1 MKSTKMIALLL
12 VAVMCF
18 TMLASCGL
26 FKKKCDGHI
35 DANDDLKCDKCNADF
50 DDGKENK
57 PGPGGDN
64 TPTGYVDDGQTYS
77 YRMGPSDLPDSWNL
91 HTYQSASSTYVLDY
105 SSDALYTFDYND
117 DFSGYVIVPS
127 MAKDYP
133 IDVTSEYIGQYGISA
148 GDENKAYK
156 IILRDDLKFDNG
168 ATLNAQSFV
177 DSMKL
182 LLNPKAANFR
192 ADNVYKSGQVKIH
205 NAEEYVKQN
214 SYGLSEFVSA
224 SYGDDEYVMPAD
236 FTKTADG
243 ILQAK
248 GLDIVIDL
256 NNGGNW
262 GSNGLYDYIDAYF
275 SAQVTNTEDNTVE
288 GWELGKYLKL
298 VYIDSGEQMGW
309 RSTVKNAEDKWD
321 FYDMQGNAIEV
332 GLNADKTLYIYN
344 DKEVDFEYVITNPDA
359 AALAEAADE
368 NGWVKLT
375 DATLLNVQNL
385 IAQLHGAANVEEYAA
400 SAGDY
405 AYIEFEEMAFLGK
418 MFDELNYDGNV
429 GFFKDADENAI
440 VIVLKNPMEDNF
452 YLRYELCT
460 SFFLVYAPLYESL
473 ITYENGVY
481 NNTYGTSIDTY
492 VGFGPYK
499 LTQYVEGA
507 SLILER
513 NLNWYGYGADAYKA
527 GTYQTDRVVYTKV
540 TEEATRLQMFLKG
553 ELDSYGLQPE
563 DMEDYLASDYTY
575 FNDSESTWYLAMNPD
590 FKTLET
596 NQALATPVT
605 QGNTVIKTV
614 LSIDKFRQALSYSL
628 DRSEFNML
636 LSPTSGIAKG
646 LLSAFI
652 VADPESGLTY
662 RAMDEAKDAIL
673 EFWGLADQWG
683 EGKEYATRDDAIASI
698 TGYDPEGAKA
708 LFATAYE
715 TAVAEGMIS
724 ADLIA
729 SGKWEVQI
737 IIGKPSEA
745 AYYNN
750 GYEFL
755 MACWTKAVEGTPFE
769 GHLSFVQSATLG
781 STTFGEYLRTGKV
794 DILFGVGYSGA
805 QFDPY
810 SMMDCFTGSL
820 QYDPFTNK
828 NSVMV
833 DIEID
838 GKLLRASL
846 YDWVSK
852 CLQGDEI
859 TATVVDAEGNATE
872 ETVKLSAGSSDPAAR
887 RVKIL
892 AACETKIMTLSNIFP
907 VQTDASAS
915 LRCMRINYKTE
926 EYVVGMGRG
935 GIQYYT
941 YAMDDADFLA
951 YAAAQDGGILN
962 YK

>member
-1 MKSTKMIALLL
+1 MKSTKILALLL
-12 VAVMCF
+12 VVVMCF
-18 TMLASCGL
+18 SMLASC
-26 FKKKCDGHI
+26 FAPKCEHV
-35 DANDDLKCDKCNADF
+35 DANDDGKCDKCSENYE
-50 DDGKENK
+50 DGEDVEK
-57 PGPGGDN
+57 PGPGTDPVG
-64 TPTGYVDDGQTYS
+64 GYKDDGKTYS
-77 YRMGPSDLPDSWNL
+77 YRMAPADLPDAWNL
-91 HTYQSASSTYVLDY
+91 HTYQSNSSTYVLDY

-117 DFSGYVIVPS
+117 DYSGFVIVPS

-133 IDVTSEYIGQYGISA
+133 VDVTSEYVGKYGIVA

-156 IILRDDLKFDNG
+156 IVLRDDLKFDNG
-168 ATLNAQSFV
+168 AVLNAESFV
-177 DSMKL
+177 ASMKL

-192 ADNVYKSGQVKIH
+192 ADNVYKSGQIKIH

-224 SYGDDEYVMPAD
+224 NYGDDEYVQPAD

-256 NNGGNW
+256 YSGGNW
-262 GSNGLYDYIDAYF
+262 GSNGLVGYF
-275 SAQVTNTEDNTVE
+275 SQNVFNSEDNSAE
-288 GWELGKYLKL
+288 GFEVGAYVGL
-298 VYIDSGEQMGW
+298 VYLATGEQMGW
-309 RSTVKNAEDKWD
+309 RSVSKNADTNSYD
-321 FYDMQGNAIEV
+321 FYDMNWNKIEV
-332 GLNADKTLYIYN
+332 GLNADKTMYIYN
-344 DKEVDFEYVITNPDA
+344 DKEVDFMTEVVDPDVLALMA
-359 AALAEAADE
+359 AADD

-375 DATLLNVQNL
+375 DATLLNVQNA
-385 IAQLHGAANVEEYAA
+385 IAKLQGCKDIAEYA
-400 SAGDY
+400 SKRGDY
-405 AYIEFEEMAFLGK
+405 AYVEFEEMAFLGK
-418 MFDELNYDGNV
+418 QYGELAYDGNV

-473 ITYENGVY
+473 ITYDNGVY

-507 SLILER
+507 SIVLER
-513 NLNWYGYGADAYKA
+513 NLNWYGYGADVYKE

-553 ELDSYGLQPE
+553 EIDSYGLQPE

-575 FNDSESTWYLAMNPD
+575 FNDTESTWYLAMNPD
-590 FKTLET
+590 FETLKN
-596 NQALATPVT
+596 NQALATPAT
-605 QGNTVIKTV
+605 EGNTVIKTV

-628 DRSEFNML
+628 DRSEFNLL

-646 LLSAFI
+646 LLSSMI

-683 EGKEYATRDDAIASI
+683 EGKEYADRDAAIASI

-708 LFATAYE
+708 LFTEAYN

-724 ADLIA
+724 QDLIT

-737 IIGKPSEA
+737 VIGKPADA
-745 AYYNN
+745 AYYTN

-755 MACWTKAVEGTPFE
+755 KACWTKAVEGTPFE
-769 GHLSFVQSATLG
+769 GHLSFVLSQTLG
-781 STTFGEYLRTGKV
+781 STTFGEYLRTGSV
-794 DILFGVGYSGA
+794 DILFGVGYGGSM
-805 QFDPY
+805 FDPY

-828 NSVMV
+828 SSVMV
-833 DIEID
+833 NIEID
-838 GKLLRASL
+838 GKVLNASL

-859 TATVVDAEGNATE
+859 TAKVVDAEGNVTE
-872 ETVKLSAGSSDPAAR
+872 ETVQISAGSSDPASR

-915 LRCMRINYKTE
+915 LRCMRVNYKTE

-941 YAMDDADFLA
+941 YDMDDAEFLA

>member
-1 MKSTKMIALLL
+1 MKSTKIFALLL
-12 VAVMCF
+12 VVVMCF
-18 TMLASCGL
+18 SMLASCGL
-26 FKKKCDGHI
+26 FAKKCEHV
-35 DANDDLKCDKCNADF
+35 DANDDGKCDKCSADYT
-50 DDGKENK
+50 DGDENPNPNPVK
-57 PGPGGDN
+57 
-64 TPTGYVDDGQTYS
+64 GYVDDGKTYS
-77 YRMGPSDLPDSWNL
+77 YRMGPSDLPEAWNV
-91 HTYQSASSTYVLDY
+91 HTYQSNSSTYVLDY

-117 DFSGYVIVPS
+117 DYSGFVIVPS

-133 IDVTSEYIGQYGISA
+133 VDVTADYVGKYGIVE

-156 IILRDDLKFDNG
+156 IVLRDDLKFDNG
-168 ATLNAQSFV
+168 AVLNAQSFV

-224 SYGDDEYVMPAD
+224 NYGADEYVDPAD

-243 ILQAK
+243 ILQVN
-248 GLDIVIDL
+248 GLDIVLDVDD
-256 NNGGNW
+256 GGNW
-262 GSNGLYDYIDAYF
+262 GGSLMDYRYNNIYNDEEIAGYE
-275 SAQVTNTEDNTVE
+275 A
-288 GWELGKYLKL
+288 GKL
-298 VYIDSGEQMGW
+298 VGLWYIETQELMGW
-309 RSTVKNAEDKWD
+309 RTVAKENVEVDGETVSKFLFFD
-321 FYDMQGNAIEV
+321 VNGTSIEV
-332 GLNADKTLYIYN
+332 GLNEAGTVYLYN
-344 DKEVDFEYVITNPDA
+344 DKEVDFALSTNADIE
-359 AALAEAADE
+359 ALIAAADE

-375 DATLLNVQNL
+375 DATLLKLQNA
-385 IAQLHGAANVEEYAA
+385 IASLHGYATADEYAA
-400 SAGDY
+400 ARAEAGADPDY
-405 AYIEFEEMAFLGK
+405 AYTEFEEMAFFGRQYG
-418 MFDELNYDGNV
+418 ELAYEGNV

-499 LTQYVEGA
+499 LAQYVEGA
-507 SLILER
+507 SIVLDR
-513 NLNWYGYGADAYKA
+513 NLNWFGYGADAYKE
-527 GTYQTDRVVYTKV
+527 GTYQTDKVVYTKV
-540 TEEATRLQMFLKG
+540 TEEATRLSMFLKG

-563 DMEDYLASDYTY
+563 DMEDYLSSDYTY
-575 FNDSESTWYLAMNPD
+575 FNDTESTWYLAMNPD
-590 FKTLET
+590 FNTLKT
-596 NQALATPVT
+596 NQEAATPAT
-605 QGNTVIKTV
+605 EGNTVIKTV
-614 LSIDKFRQALSYSL
+614 LTIDKFRQALSYSL
-628 DRSEFNML
+628 DRSEFNLL

-646 LLSAFI
+646 LLSSMI

-673 EFWGLADQWG
+673 EFWGLADEWG
-683 EGKEYATRDDAIASI
+683 EGKEYANRDEAIASI
-698 TGYDPEGAKA
+698 TGYAPEGAKT
-708 LFATAYE
+708 LFTEAYN

-724 ADLIA
+724 QELIA
-729 SGKWEVQI
+729 SGDWEVQI
-737 IIGKPSEA
+737 IIGKPAEA
-745 AYYNN
+745 NYYNK

-755 MACWTKAVEGTPFE
+755 AACWTNAVKDTPFE
-769 GHLSFVQSATLG
+769 GHLSFVQSAVLG

-794 DILFGVGYSGA
+794 DILFGVGYGGSM
-805 QFDPY
+805 FDPY

-820 QYDPFTNK
+820 QYDPFTK
-828 NSVMV
+828 KTDVYV
-833 DIEID
+833 DIELD
-838 GKLLRASL
+838 GKVLRASL
-846 YDWVSK
+846 YDWVSE
-852 CLQGDEI
+852 CLQGNKID
-859 TATVVDAEGNATE
+859 AYVVGADGEVTE
-872 ETVKLSAGSSDPAAR
+872 EKVTISAGSSDPANR

-926 EYVVGMGRG
+926 DYVVGMGRG

-941 YAMDDADFLA
+941 YDMDDTDFLA
-951 YAAAQDGGILN
+951 YAKAQDGGVLN

>member
-1 MKSTKMIALLL
+1 MKATKIIALIL
-12 VAVMCF
+12 VLVMCF
-18 TMLASCGL
+18 SMFASC
-26 FKKKCDGHI
+26 KKKCKDHV
-35 DANDDLKCDKCNADF
+35 DANDDLKCDKCGADY
-50 DDGKENK
+50 DDGKDNNT
-57 PGPGGDN
+57 GDN
-64 TPTGYVDDGQTYS
+64 NDPVIEGYKDDGKTYS
-77 YRMGPSDLPDSWNL
+77 YRMGPSDLPDAWNV
-91 HTYQSASSTYVLDY
+91 HTYQSNSATYVLDY

-117 DFSGYVIVPS
+117 DYSGYKIVPS

-133 IDVTSEYIGQYGISA
+133 VDVTSEYVGKYGIVA
-148 GDENKAYK
+148 GDDNKAYK
-156 IILRDDLKFDNG
+156 IVLRDDLKFDNG
-168 ATLNAQSFV
+168 ATLNADSFI

-192 ADNVYKSGQVKIH
+192 ADNVYKSGQLKIY

-214 SYGLSEFVSA
+214 SYGLSEFVSEN
-224 SYGDDEYVMPAD
+224 YGDDEYVSPAD

-243 ILQAK
+243 IIQVN
-248 GLDIVIDL
+248 GLDIVIDI
-256 NNGGNW
+256 NDGGNW
-262 GSNGLYDYIDAYF
+262 GSALTLYQSYGYFDDYIY
-275 SAQVTNTEDNTVE
+275 NTADNTADGFEV
-288 GWELGKYLKL
+288 GAYISL
-298 VYIDSGEQMGW
+298 VYVESGEQMAW
-309 RSTVKNAEDKWD
+309 RTISKNDDGVFE
-321 FYDMQGNAIEV
+321 FYDMEWNKIEI
-332 GLNADKTLYIYN
+332 GLNEEGTMYIYN
-344 DKEVDFEYVITNPDA
+344 DKEVDIEVVTCPDIL
-359 AALAEAADE
+359 ALVAAADE

-375 DATLLNVQNL
+375 DATLRNVQNA
-385 IAQLHGAANVEEYAA
+385 IAWLHGFANVDDYAA
-400 SAGDY
+400 DPDGGDY
-405 AYIEFEEMAFLGK
+405 AYVEFEEMAFLGK
-418 MFDELNYDGNV
+418 QYGSLDYDGNV
-429 GFFKDADENAI
+429 GFFKDSDENAI
-440 VIVLKNPMEDNF
+440 VVVLKNPMEDNF

-473 ITYENGVY
+473 ITYDNGVY

-507 SLILER
+507 SIVLER
-513 NLNWYGYGADAYKA
+513 NLNWYGYGAGVYKA
-527 GTYQTDRVVYTKV
+527 NTYQTDKVVYTKV

-563 DMEDYLASDYTY
+563 DMADYLSSDYTY

-596 NQALATPVT
+596 NQALATPAT

-614 LSIDKFRQALSYSL
+614 LTIDKFRQALSYSL
-628 DRSEFNML
+628 DRSEFNL
-636 LSPTSGIAKG
+636 ALSPTSGIAKG
-646 LLSAFI
+646 LLSAMI

-662 RAMDEAKDAIL
+662 RSMDEAKDAIL

-708 LFATAYE
+708 LFTAAYN
-715 TAVAEGMIS
+715 TAVKDGMIP
-724 ADLIA
+724 ADLVA
-729 SGKWEVQI
+729 SGNWEVQI

-745 AYYNN
+745 NYYNK

-755 MACWTKAVEGTPFE
+755 KACWTNAVVGTPFE

-781 STTFGEYLRTGKV
+781 STSFGTYLRNGSV
-794 DILFGVGYSGA
+794 DILFGVGYGGS

-810 SMMDCFTGSL
+810 SMMDCFTGNL
-820 QYDPFTNK
+820 QYDPFTDK
-828 NSVMV
+828 TDVMV

-838 GKLLRASL
+838 GKVLRASL
-846 YDWVSK
+846 YDWVSV
-852 CLQGDEI
+852 CLQGDKI
-859 TATVVDAEGNATE
+859 TATVVVNDEATD
-872 ETVKLSAGSSDPAAR
+872 ETVSISAGSSAPAAT

-915 LRCMRINYKTE
+915 LRCMRITYKTE

-941 YAMDDADFLA
+941 YAMDDAEFLA
-951 YAAAQDGGILN
+951 YAAAQDGGVLN

>member
-1 MKSTKMIALLL
+1 MKSTKIFALLL
-12 VAVMCF
+12 VVVMCF
-18 TMLASCGL
+18 SMLASCGW
-26 FKKKCDGHI
+26 FKKCEHV
-35 DANDDLKCDKCNADF
+35 DANDDGKCDKCDADY
-50 DDGKENK
+50 DDGEENK
-57 PGPGGDN
+57 PGPTTGG
-64 TPTGYVDDGQTYS
+64 YKDDGKTYS
-77 YRMGPSDLPDSWNL
+77 YRMGPSDLPEAWNL
-91 HTYQSASSTYVLDY
+91 HTYQSNSSTYVLDY

-117 DFSGYVIVPS
+117 DYTGFVIVPS

-133 IDVTSEYIGQYGISA
+133 VDVTADYVGKYGIVE

-156 IILRDDLKFDNG
+156 IVLRDDLKFDNG
-168 ATLNAQSFV
+168 AVLNAQSFV

-182 LLNPKAANFR
+182 LLNPQAANFR

-214 SYGLSEFVSA
+214 TYGLSEFVSA
-224 SYGDDEYVMPAD
+224 NYGDDEYVAPAD
-236 FTKTADG
+236 FTKSAEG
-243 ILQAK
+243 ILQVN
-248 GLDIVIDL
+248 GCDIVIDL
-256 NNGGNW
+256 NSGGNW
-262 GSNGLYDYIDAYF
+262 GSNGLKAYINAGYLDVP
-275 SAQVTNTEDNTVE
+275 VTNTADNNVE
-288 GWELGKYLKL
+288 GWEIGKYYVL
-298 VYIDSGEQMGW
+298 VNVESGEQIAW
-309 RSTVKNAEDKWD
+309 RTVAKNAETEKYD

-332 GLNADKTLYIYN
+332 TLNEEGTAYIYN
-344 DKEVDFEYVITNPDA
+344 NQELDFEYTPGPDA
-359 AALAEAADE
+359 VALMAAADE

-375 DATLLNVQNL
+375 DATLLNVQNA
-385 IAQLHGAANVEEYAA
+385 IAILQGCANVEEYAA
-400 SAGDY
+400 KRGDY
-405 AYIEFEEMAFLGK
+405 AYVEFEEMAFLGK
-418 MFDELNYDGNV
+418 IYDELEYEGNV

-460 SFFLVYAPLYESL
+460 SFFLVYAPLYEDC

-481 NNTYGTSIDTY
+481 NNTYGTSLETY
-492 VGFGPYK
+492 VGYGPYK

-507 SLILER
+507 SIVLER
-513 NLNWYGYGADAYKA
+513 NLNWFGYGEDVYKE

-540 TEEATRLQMFLKG
+540 TEEATRLSMFLKG

-563 DMEDYLASDYTY
+563 DMEDYLSSDYTY
-575 FNDSESTWYLAMNPD
+575 FNDTESTWYLAMNPD
-590 FKTLET
+590 FDTLVT
-596 NQALATPVT
+596 NQNAATPAT
-605 QGNTVIKTV
+605 EGNAVIKTV
-614 LSIDKFRQALSYSL
+614 LTIDKFRQALSYSL
-628 DRSEFNML
+628 DRSEFNLL

-646 LLSAFI
+646 LLSSMI

-683 EGKEYATRDDAIASI
+683 EGKEYADRDAAIASI
-698 TGYDPEGAKA
+698 TGYDPQGAKA
-708 LFATAYE
+708 LFTEAYN
-715 TAVAEGMIS
+715 TAVAEGMI
-724 ADLIA
+724 AQELID

-745 AYYNN
+745 NYYNK

-755 MACWTKAVEGTPFE
+755 EACWTNAVKDTPFE
-769 GHLSFVQSATLG
+769 GHLSFVQSQVLG

-794 DILFGVGYSGA
+794 DILFGVGYGGSM
-805 QFDPY
+805 FDPY

-820 QYDPFTNK
+820 QYDPFTDK
-828 NSVMV
+828 ETVTV
-833 DIEID
+833 DIELD
-838 GKLLRASL
+838 GKVLRASL
-846 YDWVSK
+846 YDWVSE
-852 CLQGDEI
+852 CLQGNKID
-859 TATVVDAEGNATE
+859 AYVVGADGEVTE
-872 ETVKLSAGSSDPAAR
+872 EKVTISAGSSDPANR

-941 YAMDDADFLA
+941 YDMDDADFLA
-951 YAAAQDGGILN
+951 YAKAQDGGVLN

>member
-1 MKSTKMIALLL
+1 MKSTKILSLLL
-12 VAVMCF
+12 VVVMCLGMF
-18 TMLASCGL
+18 ASCFG
-26 FKKKCDGHI
+26 GPTETPTP
-35 DANDDLKCDKCNADF
+35 NPNPNPNPGPVGYQ
-50 DDGKENK
+50 DDGK
-57 PGPGGDN
+57 
-64 TPTGYVDDGQTYS
+64 TYS
-77 YRMGPSDLPDSWNL
+77 YRMGPADLPDSWNV
-91 HTYQSASSTYVLDY
+91 HTYQSNSSTYILDY

-117 DFSGYVIVPS
+117 DYSGYVIVPS
-127 MAKDYP
+127 MAKDFP
-133 IDVTSEYIGQYGISA
+133 VDVTAEYVGQYGIVA

-156 IILRDDLKFDNG
+156 IVLRDDLKFDNG
-168 ATLNAQSFV
+168 KALNAQSFV

-192 ADNVYKSGQVKIH
+192 ADNVYKSGQIKIT

-214 SYGLSEFVSA
+214 SYALGEFVSA
-224 SYGDDEYVMPAD
+224 NYGDDEYVKPAD

-243 ILQAK
+243 ILQAN

-256 NNGGNW
+256 ASGGNW
-262 GSNGLYDYIDAYF
+262 GSNGLNDYISAYF
-275 SAQVTNTEDNTVE
+275 SVQVTNTEENTAE
-288 GWELGKYLKL
+288 GFEVGKYISL
-298 VYIDSGEQMGW
+298 VYVATGEQMGW
-309 RSTVKNAEDKWD
+309 RSTVRNAEGKWD
-321 FYDMQGNAIEV
+321 FYDMQWNKVDV
-332 GLNADKTLYIYN
+332 GLNAEQTMYIYN
-344 DKEVDFEYVITNPDA
+344 GQEVDFEYAITDPDA
-359 AALAEAADE
+359 EALVNAADG

-385 IAQLHGAANVEEYAA
+385 IAKLHGFANVEEYAA
-400 SAGDY
+400 DPDGGDY
-405 AYIEFEEMAFLGK
+405 AYVEFEEMAYLGK
-418 MFDELNYDGNV
+418 MYGELAYEGNV

-473 ITYENGVY
+473 ITYDNGVY
-481 NNTYGTSIDTY
+481 NNTYGTSLDTY

-507 SLILER
+507 SIVLER
-513 NLNWYGYGADAYKA
+513 NLDWYGYGADVYKE

-553 ELDSYGLQPE
+553 ELDSYGLTAE
-563 DMEDYLASDYTY
+563 DMEDYLSSDYTY
-575 FNDSESTWYLAMNPD
+575 FNDTESTWYLAMNPD
-590 FKTLET
+590 YTTLKNNES
-596 NQALATPVT
+596 LATPAT
-605 QGNTVIKTV
+605 EGNTVIKTV
-614 LSIDKFRQALSYSL
+614 LTIDKFRQALSYSL
-628 DRSEFNML
+628 DRSEFNL
-636 LSPTSGIAKG
+636 TLSPTSGIAKG
-646 LLSAFI
+646 LLSSMI

-708 LFATAYE
+708 LFTDAYN
-715 TAVAEGMIS
+715 TAVEEGMIS

-729 SGKWEVQI
+729 NGKWEVQI
-737 IIGKPSEA
+737 IIGKPA
-745 AYYNN
+745 DANYYNK

-755 MACWTKAVEGTPFE
+755 KACWTKAVEGTPFE
-769 GHLSFVQSATLG
+769 GHLSFVQSQTLG
-781 STTFGEYLRTGKV
+781 STSFGTYLRNGSV
-794 DILFGVGYSGA
+794 DILFGVGYGGSM
-805 QFDPY
+805 FDPY

-828 NSVMV
+828 TNVYV

-838 GKLLRASL
+838 GQVLRASL
-846 YDWVSK
+846 YDWVSV
-852 CLQGDEI
+852 CLQGDKI
-859 TATVVDAEGNATE
+859 TAIVLDAEGNT
-872 ETVKLSAGSSDPAAR
+872 TDKTIQISAGSSDPAAR

-915 LRCMRINYKTE
+915 LRCMRVNYKTE

-941 YAMDDADFLA
+941 YAMDDAEFLA
-951 YAAAQDGGILN
+951 YAKAQDGGVLN

>member
-1 MKSTKMIALLL
+1 MKATKIIALIL
-12 VAVMCF
+12 VLVMCF
-18 TMLASCGL
+18 SMFASC
-26 FKKKCDGHI
+26 KKKCKDHV
-35 DANDDLKCDKCNADF
+35 DANDDLKCDKCGADY
-50 DDGKENK
+50 DDGK
-57 PGPGGDN
+57 DN
-64 TPTGYVDDGQTYS
+64 NTDDNNDPVIEGYKDDGKTYS
-77 YRMGPSDLPDSWNL
+77 YRMGPSDLPDAWNV
-91 HTYQSASSTYVLDY
+91 HTYQSNSATYVLDY

-117 DFSGYVIVPS
+117 DYSGYKIVPS

-133 IDVTSEYIGQYGISA
+133 VDVTSEYVGKYGIVA
-148 GDENKAYK
+148 GDDNKAYK
-156 IILRDDLKFDNG
+156 IVLRDDLKFDNG
-168 ATLNAQSFV
+168 EVINADSFV
-177 DSMKL
+177 ASMKL

-192 ADNVYKSGQVKIH
+192 ADNVYKSGQLKIY
-205 NAEEYVKQN
+205 NSEEYVKQN
-214 SYGLSEFVSA
+214 SYALGEFVSEN
-224 SYGDDEYVMPAD
+224 YGDEEYVSPAD

-243 ILQAK
+243 ILQAN

-256 NNGGNW
+256 TSGGNW
-262 GSNGLYDYIDAYF
+262 GSNGLYDYINAYF
-275 SAQVTNTEDNTVE
+275 SDKIYNTEDNTADGFEV
-288 GWELGKYLKL
+288 GAYISLI
-298 VYIDSGEQMGW
+298 YIDNGEQMAW
-309 RSTVKNAEDKWD
+309 RSVAKNADDVYE
-321 FYDMQGNAIEV
+321 FYDLNWNKIEV
-332 GLNADKTLYIYN
+332 GVTEDKSYYLYN
-344 DKEVDFEYVITNPDA
+344 DRLVDWETVIIEPNCAALVA
-359 AALAEAADE
+359 AADD
-368 NGWVKLT
+368 NDWVKLT
-375 DATLLNVQNL
+375 DETLLYVQNI
-385 IAQLHGAANVEEYAA
+385 IAILHGYDDVEAYAA
-400 SAGDY
+400 AAGDY
-405 AYIEFEEMAFLGK
+405 AYVEFEEMAFLGK
-418 MFDELNYDGNV
+418 MYAELDYEGNV

-440 VIVLKNPMEDNF
+440 VIVLKNAMEDNF

-473 ITYENGVY
+473 ITYDNGVY
-481 NNTYGTSIDTY
+481 NNTYGTSLDTY

-507 SLILER
+507 SIVLER
-513 NLNWYGYGADAYKA
+513 NLNWYGYGAGVYKA
-527 GTYQTDRVVYTKV
+527 NTYQTDKVVYTKV
-540 TEEATRLQMFLKG
+540 TSEATRLQMFLKG

-563 DMEDYLASDYTY
+563 DMADYLSSDYTY

-590 FKTLET
+590 FNTLKANE
-596 NQALATPVT
+596 ALATPAT

-614 LSIDKFRQALSYSL
+614 LTIDKFRQALSYSL
-628 DRSEFNML
+628 DRSEFNMT

-662 RAMDEAKDAIL
+662 RSMDEAKDAIL

-708 LFATAYE
+708 LFTTAYN
-715 TAVAEGMIS
+715 TAVAEGMIP

-745 AYYNN
+745 NYYNK

-755 MACWTKAVEGTPFE
+755 KACWTNAVVGTPFE

-781 STTFGEYLRTGKV
+781 STSFGDYLRNGSV
-794 DILFGVGYSGA
+794 DILFGVGFSGS

-820 QYDPFTNK
+820 QYDPFTDK
-828 NSVMV
+828 TDIMV

-838 GKLLRASL
+838 GKVLRASI
-846 YDWVSK
+846 YDWVSV

-859 TATVVDAEGNATE
+859 TATVVVNGEATD
-872 ETVKLSAGSSDPAAR
+872 ETVSISAGSSAPAAT
-887 RVKIL
+887 RVTIL

-907 VQTDASAS
+907 IQTDASAS
-915 LRCMRINYKTE
+915 LRCMRVNYKTE

-941 YAMDDADFLA
+941 YAMDDAEFLA
-951 YAAAQDGGILN
+951 YAAAQDGGVLN

>member
-1 MKSTKMIALLL
+1 MKATKIIALIL
-12 VAVMCF
+12 VLVMCF
-18 TMLASCGL
+18 SMFASC
-26 FKKKCDGHI
+26 KKKCKDHV
-35 DANDDLKCDKCNADF
+35 DANDDLKCDKCGANY

-57 PGPGGDN
+57 PGNDPVVE
-64 TPTGYVDDGQTYS
+64 GYKDDGKTYS
-77 YRMGPSDLPDSWNL
+77 YRMGPADLPNSWNI
-91 HTYQSASSTYVLDY
+91 HTYQSNASTYVLDY

-117 DFSGYVIVPS
+117 DYTGYKIVPS

-133 IDVTSEYIGQYGISA
+133 VDVTSEYVGKYGITA
-148 GDENKAYK
+148 NDKNKAYK
-156 IILRDDLKFDNG
+156 IVLRDDLKFDNG
-168 ATLNAQSFV
+168 ATLNADSFV
-177 DSMKL
+177 ASMKL

-192 ADNVYKSGQVKIH
+192 ADNVYQSGQLKIH

-214 SYGLSEFVSA
+214 SYALSEFVSA
-224 SYGDDEYVMPAD
+224 NYGDEEYIMPAD
-236 FTKTADG
+236 FTKTAEG

-248 GLDIVIDL
+248 GLDIVIDI

-262 GSNGLYDYIDAYF
+262 GNSLTYYF
-275 SAQVTNTEDNTVE
+275 SENIYNTEDNTADGFE
-288 GWELGKYLKL
+288 AGKYIALM
-298 VYIDSGEQMGW
+298 YIDNEEQMAW
-309 RSTVKNAEDKWD
+309 RSVAKNADGVYE
-321 FYDMQGNAIEV
+321 FYDMQWNKIDITT
-332 GLNADKTLYIYN
+332 NADKTFYIYN
-344 DKEVDFEYVITNPDA
+344 DKKVDFKTEITDPDVLALIA
-359 AALAEAADE
+359 AADD

-375 DATLLNVQNL
+375 DATLLNVQNA
-385 IAQLHGAANVEEYAA
+385 IAKLQGKANVEEYAKA
-400 SAGDY
+400 AGDY
-405 AYIEFEEMAFLGK
+405 AYMEFEEMAFLGK
-418 MFDELNYDGNV
+418 QYGELAYEGNV

-452 YLRYELCT
+452 YLRKELCT

-473 ITYENGVY
+473 INYDNGVY
-481 NNTYGTSIDTY
+481 NNSYGTSIDTY

-499 LTQYVEGA
+499 LSQYVEGA
-507 SLILER
+507 SIVLER
-513 NLNWYGYGADAYKA
+513 NLNWYGYGAGVYKA

-540 TEEATRLQMFLKG
+540 TNESTRLSMFLKG

-563 DMEDYLASDYTY
+563 DMADYLSSDYTY

-596 NQALATPVT
+596 NQALATPAT

-662 RAMDEAKDAIL
+662 RSMDEAKDAIL

-708 LFATAYE
+708 LFTAAYE

-737 IIGKPSEA
+737 IIGKPAEA
-745 AYYNN
+745 NYYNK

-755 MACWTKAVEGTPFE
+755 KACWTKAVEGTPFE
-769 GHLSFVQSATLG
+769 GHLSFVQSAELG
-781 STTFGEYLRTGKV
+781 ATTFGNYLRNGSV
-794 DILFGVGYSGA
+794 DILFGVGYGGD

-820 QYDPFTNK
+820 QYDPFTK
-828 NSVMV
+828 KEGIYV
-833 DIEID
+833 DIEVE
-838 GKLLRASL
+838 GKILRASL

-852 CLQGDEI
+852 CLQGDKI
-859 TATVVDAEGNATE
+859 TATVIKDGNATE
-872 ETVKLSAGSSDPAAR
+872 ETVTLSAGSSDPAAR
-887 RVKIL
+887 RVTIL

-907 VQTDASAS
+907 VSTDASAS
-915 LRCMRINYKTE
+915 LRCMRVNYKTE

-941 YAMDDADFLA
+941 YAMDDAEFLA
-951 YAAAQDGGILN
+951 YAAAQDGGVLN

>member
-1 MKSTKMIALLL
+1 MKSTKILSLLL
-12 VAVMCF
+12 VVVMCLGMF
-18 TMLASCGL
+18 ASCFGPT
-26 FKKKCDGHI
+26 DTPTPDPNPDPGPVGYQ
-35 DANDDLKCDKCNADF
+35 
-50 DDGKENK
+50 DDGK
-57 PGPGGDN
+57 
-64 TPTGYVDDGQTYS
+64 TYS
-77 YRMGPSDLPDSWNL
+77 YRMGPSDLPDSWNV
-91 HTYQSASSTYVLDY
+91 HTYQSNSSTYVLDY

-117 DFSGYVIVPS
+117 DYSGYVIVPS

-133 IDVTSEYIGQYGISA
+133 VDVTADYVGQYGIVA

-156 IILRDDLKFDNG
+156 IVLRDDLKFDNG

-192 ADNVYKSGQVKIH
+192 ADNVYKSGQIKIT

-214 SYGLSEFVSA
+214 SYGLGEFVSA
-224 SYGDDEYVMPAD
+224 NYGDDEYVKPAD
-236 FTKTADG
+236 FTKTAEG

-248 GLDIVIDL
+248 GLDIVLDL
-256 NNGGNW
+256 NSGGNW

-275 SAQVTNTEDNTVE
+275 TAMVTNTEDNTVE
-288 GWELGKYLKL
+288 GWEIGKYYKL
-298 VYIDSGEQMGW
+298 VYLENGEQMGW
-309 RSTVKNAEDKWD
+309 RSVAKNAEDKYD

-344 DKEVDFEYVITNPDA
+344 DKEVDFEYVITDPDA
-359 AALAEAADE
+359 AALVAAADD

-375 DATLLNVQNL
+375 DATLLNTQNL
-385 IAQLHGAANVEEYAA
+385 IAKLHGAADVEDYAKQ
-400 SAGDY
+400 AGDY
-405 AYIEFEEMAFLGK
+405 AYVEFEEMAFLGK
-418 MFDELNYDGNV
+418 LYGELAYEGNV

-460 SFFLVYAPLYESL
+460 NFFLVYAPLYESL
-473 ITYENGVY
+473 ITYDNGVY

-507 SLILER
+507 SIVLER
-513 NLNWYGYGADAYKA
+513 NLNWFGYGAGVYKQ

-563 DMEDYLASDYTY
+563 DMEDYLSSDYTY

-596 NQALATPVT
+596 NQALATPAT
-605 QGNTVIKTV
+605 EGNTVIKTV

-628 DRSEFNML
+628 DRAEFNLL
-636 LSPTSGIAKG
+636 LSPTSGIAKA
-646 LLSAFI
+646 LLSSMI

-683 EGKEYATRDDAIASI
+683 AGKEYETRDEAIASI
-698 TGYDPEGAKA
+698 TGYDPEGAKT
-708 LFATAYE
+708 LFTNAYN
-715 TAVAEGMIS
+715 TAVEEGMIS
-724 ADLIA
+724 EDLIN

-737 IIGKPSEA
+737 IIGKPSEGA
-745 AYYNN
+745 FYTK

-755 MACWTKAVEGTPFE
+755 KACWTKAVEGTPFE
-769 GHLSFVQSATLG
+769 GHLSFVLSATLG
-781 STTFGEYLRTGKV
+781 STTFGEYLRTGAV
-794 DILFGVGYSGA
+794 DILFGVGYSGSM
-805 QFDPY
+805 FDPY

-820 QYDPFTNK
+820 QYDPFTDK
-828 NSVMV
+828 TDVYV
-833 DIEID
+833 DIELD
-838 GKLLRASL
+838 GQVLRASL
-846 YDWVSK
+846 YDWVSV
-852 CLQGDEI
+852 CLQGDKI
-859 TATVVDAEGNATE
+859 TATVLDAEGNT
-872 ETVKLSAGSSDPAAR
+872 TDKTISISAGSSDPAER
-887 RVKIL
+887 RVTIL
-892 AACETKIMTLSNIFP
+892 AACETKIMMLSNIFP
-907 VQTDASAS
+907 IMTDASAS
-915 LRCMRINYKTE
+915 LRCMRVNYKTE

-935 GIQYYT
+935 GIQYFT
-941 YAMDDADFLA
+941 YAMDDAEFLA
-951 YAAAQDGGILN
+951 YAASQDGGILN

>member
-1 MKSTKMIALLL
+1 MKSTKILALLL
-12 VAVMCF
+12 VVVMCF
-18 TMLASCGL
+18 SMLASCFGP
-26 FKKKCDGHI
+26 KCEHV
-35 DANDDLKCDKCNADF
+35 DANDDGKCDKCSENYE
-50 DDGKENK
+50 DGEDVEK
-57 PGPGGDN
+57 PGPGTDPVG
-64 TPTGYVDDGQTYS
+64 GYKDDGKTYS
-77 YRMGPSDLPDSWNL
+77 YRMAPADLPDSWNL
-91 HTYQSASSTYVLDY
+91 HTYQSNSSTYVLDY

-117 DFSGYVIVPS
+117 DYSGFVIVPS

-133 IDVTSEYIGQYGISA
+133 VDVTSEYVGKYGIVA

-156 IILRDDLKFDNG
+156 IVLRDDLKFDNG
-168 ATLNAQSFV
+168 AVLNAESFV
-177 DSMKL
+177 ASMKL

-214 SYGLSEFVSA
+214 SYALSEFVSA
-224 SYGDDEYVMPAD
+224 NYGDDEYVQPTD

-256 NNGGNW
+256 YSGGNW
-262 GSNGLYDYIDAYF
+262 GSNGLIGYLSSYVY
-275 SAQVTNTEDNTVE
+275 NTEDNTVE
-288 GWELGKYLKL
+288 GWEIGKYIGL
-298 VYIDSGEQMGW
+298 VYLATGEQMGW
-309 RSTVKNAEDKWD
+309 RSTVRNAEGKWD
-321 FYDMQGNAIEV
+321 FYDMEGNKIEV
-332 GLNADKTLYIYN
+332 GLNAEQTMYIYN
-344 DKEVDFEYVITNPDA
+344 DKEVDFMTEVTDPDVLALMA
-359 AALAEAADE
+359 AADD

-375 DATLLNVQNL
+375 DATLLNVQNA
-385 IAQLHGAANVEEYAA
+385 IAKLHGYENVAAYAA
-400 SAGDY
+400 AGAGDY
-405 AYIEFEEMAFLGK
+405 AYVEFEEMAFLGK
-418 MFDELNYDGNV
+418 QYGELAYDGNV

-473 ITYENGVY
+473 ITYDNGVY

-499 LTQYVEGA
+499 LSQYVEGA
-507 SLILER
+507 SIVLDR
-513 NLNWYGYGADAYKA
+513 NLNWYGYGADVYKE

-553 ELDSYGLQPE
+553 EIDSYGLQPE

-575 FNDSESTWYLAMNPD
+575 FNDTESTWYLAMNPD
-590 FKTLET
+590 FETLKT
-596 NQALATPVT
+596 NQALATPAT
-605 QGNTVIKTV
+605 EGNTVIKTV

-628 DRSEFNML
+628 DRSEFNLL

-646 LLSAFI
+646 LLSSMI

-683 EGKEYATRDDAIASI
+683 EGKEYADRDAAIASI

-708 LFATAYE
+708 LFTEAYN

-724 ADLIA
+724 QDLIT

-737 IIGKPSEA
+737 IIGKPADA
-745 AYYNN
+745 AYYTN

-755 MACWTKAVEGTPFE
+755 KACWTKAVEGTPFE
-769 GHLSFVQSATLG
+769 GHLSFVLSQTLG
-781 STTFGEYLRTGKV
+781 STTFGEYLRTGSV
-794 DILFGVGYSGA
+794 DILFGVGYGGSM
-805 QFDPY
+805 FDPY

-828 NSVMV
+828 SSVMV
-833 DIEID
+833 NIEID
-838 GKLLRASL
+838 GKVLNASL

-852 CLQGDEI
+852 CLQGDKI
-859 TATVVDAEGNATE
+859 TAKVVDAEGNVTE
-872 ETVKLSAGSSDPAAR
+872 ETVEISAGSSDPASR

-915 LRCMRINYKTE
+915 LRCMRVNYKTE

-941 YAMDDADFLA
+941 YDMDDAEFLA
-951 YAAAQDGGILN
+951 YAKAQDGGILN